1 MIKINMFSEADS
13 VKGQGVGSAYL
24 ELVRLLKTNLSDVFE
39 VTINDHRQTDLTH
52 YHTINPTFYLNSF
65 SKKRGRIIGYVH
77 FLPQTL
83 AGSIKLPKVAM
94 NVFYKYV
101 ISFYNRMD
109 QIVVV
114 NPIFIDKLVELG
126 IKRERIR
133 YIPNFVSKTVFYEKT
148 AAEKAEIRQRLNI
161 PSDKFVVF
169 GDGQVQERKG
179 VDDFVKLAQANPDLL
194 FIWAGGFSF
203 GKITDGYD
211 HYKKL
216 VDNPPA
222 NVRFTGIIE
231 RSELVD
237 YCNICDLF
245 LLPSFDE
252 LFPMSLLE
260 AFSCG
265 APVLVRDL
273 ELYRAILDG
282 YYLAGKDFTELD
294 QQIKNVVA
302 HPEILT
308 KYRKLSAEASDKYSE
323 AHLTNIWRQFYTEQ
337 YRIGVEKGQIRK

>member
-1 MIKINMFSEADS
+1 MIKINMFSTADS
-13 VKGQGVGSAYL
+13 VKGQGVGSAYQ
-24 ELVRLLKTNLSDVFE
+24 ELIGLLKNNLSEEFE
-39 VTINDHRQTDLTH
+39 VTINDHHQTDLTH
-52 YHTINPTFYLNSF
+52 YHTVNPTFYLNSF

-83 AGSIKLPKVAM
+83 AGSIKLPKFMM
-94 NVFYKYV
+94 NIFYRYV

-114 NPIFIDKLVELG
+114 NPIFIEKLVELG
-126 IKRERIR
+126 IKREKIQ
-133 YIPNFVSKTVFYEKT
+133 YIPNFVSKSEFYEKT
-148 AAEKAEIRQRLNI
+148 PAEKKTIRQRLKI
-161 PSDKFVVF
+161 PENKFVVF

-179 VDDFVKLAQANPDLL
+179 VDDFVKLAQANPDLQ

-211 HYKKL
+211 HYKNL
-216 VDNPPA
+216 VDNPPK
-222 NVRFTGIIE
+222 NLIFTGIID
-231 RSELVD
+231 RNELVD

-282 YYLAGKDFTELD
+282 YYLAGKDFQELD
-294 QQIKNVVA
+294 EQIKYLVD
-302 HPEILT
+302 HPEVL
-308 KYRKLSAEASDKYSE
+308 KEYKKKSNLASNEYSE
-323 AHLTNIWRQFYTEQ
+323 EHLTQIWKDFYQHQ
-337 YRIGVEKGQIRK
+337 YEIGKSLGQIK